1 MAITEVQIDFEFS
14 YSRIKKEKPHRT
26 QTTYKTKQNKK
37 NHTMESIVVMEKV
50 CTEDVI

>member
-26 QTTYKTKQNKK
+26 QTTYKTKQKK